1 LVDLP
6 VRGRGRQ
13 RDRRVPVGL
22 TGAGKVSVRWDFL
35 RRMPTITPLQSGY
48 YRLKL
53 RRVGGAWKIVHRE
66 IAEVLSVRP

>member
-1 LVDLP
+1 M
-6 VRGRGRQ
+6 
-13 RDRRVPVGL
+13 
-22 TGAGKVSVRWDFL
+22 RWDFL
-35 RRMPTITPLQSGY
+35 RRMPTITPQQSGY

>member
-1 LVDLP
+1 
-6 VRGRGRQ
+6 
-13 RDRRVPVGL
+13 
-22 TGAGKVSVRWDFL
+22 
-35 RRMPTITPLQSGY
+35 MPTITPLRSGY